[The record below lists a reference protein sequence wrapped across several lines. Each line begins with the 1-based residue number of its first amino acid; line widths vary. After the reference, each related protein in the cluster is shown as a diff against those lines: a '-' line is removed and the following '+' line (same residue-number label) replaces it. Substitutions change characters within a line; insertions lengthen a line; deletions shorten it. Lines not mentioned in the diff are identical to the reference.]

1 MTNDKFIETVKRNSQ
16 RLYVIAFSYLQSK
29 DDAEDVLQ
37 NTFLKLWNFNK
48 DFESDE
54 HIDKWLTK
62 VCINDCKNVFALP
75 LRKHKSLEDEY
86 NLSTFDKYFNIDLYN
101 AVLSLNKKERLVVM
115 LFYYDDL
122 PIKEISALAG
132 IKESTVKSLL
142 KRSREKLK
150 QRLGDEWIY
159 EE

>member
-29 DDAEDVLQ
+29 YDAEDVLQ
-37 NTFLKLWNFNK
+37 NTFLKLWNSNK

-75 LRKHKSLEDEY
+75 FRKHKSLEDEY
-86 NLSTFDKYFNIDLYN
+86 DLSTFDKYFNIDLYN